1 VTFPAQLRRLALAAG
16 LLAATVAAPAAAQR
30 EETLELAPG
39 RRVTVAV
46 PSGFVV
52 ERPANPAAPPEL
64 RLRDAAGTVSLD
76 LTFLPDPDGLA
87 ATPRA
92 RRERLVELFEEHVAA
107 SVEQAMRFEE
117 LEPRRG
123 AGTWCLFT
131 DRALVGRAELPPNE
145 YRLLAVGVKAWPGVM
160 VVFRLFSQDAE
171 APAHRAAWAV
181 LRESVEE
188 RPVPLR

>member
-1 VTFPAQLRRLALAAG
+1 VTFPAQLRRVALAAG

-30 EETLELAPG
+30 EEILELAPG

-46 PSGFVV
+46 PTGFVV

-171 APAHRAAWAV
+171 APAHRVAWAV

>member
-1 VTFPAQLRRLALAAG
+1 VTVPPQFRRLALAVS
-16 LLAATVAAPAAAQR
+16 LLAAPWSVSAAAQR
-30 EETLELAPG
+30 EEILELAPG
-39 RRVTVAV
+39 RRVTIAV
-46 PSGFVV
+46 PPGFVV
-52 ERPANPAAPPEL
+52 ESARDPAAPPEL

-76 LTFLPDPDGLA
+76 LAFLPDPEGRA

-92 RRERLVELFEEHVAA
+92 RRERLVELFEEHVSA

-171 APAHRAAWAV
+171 SPAHRAAWGL

>member
-1 VTFPAQLRRLALAAG
+1 MTARLRPGWLGALAL
-16 LLAATVAAPAAAQR
+16 LLTWPAVASAAAQR
-30 EETLELAPG
+30 EESVELAPG
-39 RRVTVAV
+39 RRVTIAV
-46 PSGFVV
+46 PPGFRV
-52 ERPANPAAPPEL
+52 ERPAAPSAPPEL
-64 RLRDAAGTVSLD
+64 RLQDAAGGVSLE
-76 LTFLPDPDGLA
+76 LAFLPDPEGQA

-92 RRERLVELFEEHVAA
+92 RRERMVELFEEYVAG

-131 DRALVGRAELPPNE
+131 DRALVGRAELPPHE

-160 VVFRLFSQDAE
+160 VVFRLFSQDA
-171 APAHRAAWAV
+171 AGPAHQAAWRV

>member
-1 VTFPAQLRRLALAAG
+1 MTVPLQCRRLALAVS
-16 LLAATVAAPAAAQR
+16 LLAAPWSVSAAAQR
-30 EETLELAPG
+30 EEILEFAPG
-39 RRVTVAV
+39 RRVTIAV
-46 PSGFVV
+46 PPGFVV
-52 ERPANPAAPPEL
+52 ESARDPAAPPEL

-76 LTFLPDPDGLA
+76 LAFLPDPEGRA

-92 RRERLVELFEEHVAA
+92 RRERLVELFEEHVSA

-131 DRALVGRAELPPNE
+131 DRALVGRVELPPNE
-145 YRLLAVGVKAWPGVM
+145 YRLLAVGVKAWPGAM
-160 VVFRLFSQDAE
+160 VVFRLFSQE
-171 APAHRAAWAV
+171 ADSPAHRAAWAL

>member
-1 VTFPAQLRRLALAAG
+1 VTRRRHLRRLALAAG
-16 LLAATVAAPAAAQR
+16 LLLAPGAAPAAAQR
-30 EETLELAPG
+30 EEILELAPG
-39 RRVTVAV
+39 RRVTLAV
-46 PSGFVV
+46 PPGFAV
-52 ERPANPAAPPEL
+52 ERPADPAAPPEL

-76 LTFLPDPDGLA
+76 LAFLPDPEGRA

-160 VVFRLFSQDAE
+160 VVFRLFSQDA
-171 APAHRAAWAV
+171 ASAAHRAAWGI
-181 LRESVEE
+181 LRDSVEE

>member
-1 VTFPAQLRRLALAAG
+1 MTRRRHPRRLAFAAG
-16 LLAATVAAPAAAQR
+16 LLLAPVVVPAAAQR
-30 EETLELAPG
+30 EEILELAPG
-39 RRVTVAV
+39 RRVTLAV
-46 PSGFVV
+46 PPGFAV
-52 ERPANPAAPPEL
+52 ERPADPAAPPEL

-76 LTFLPDPDGLA
+76 LAFLPDPEGRA

-171 APAHRAAWAV
+171 SPAHRAAWAV

>member
-1 VTFPAQLRRLALAAG
+1 MTFPAPFRRLALAAG
-16 LLAATVAAPAAAQR
+16 LLVAPLSAAGAAQR
-30 EETLELAPG
+30 EEILELAPG

-46 PSGFVV
+46 PPGFVV
-52 ERPANPAAPPEL
+52 ERAGDPAAPPEL
-64 RLRDAAGTVSLD
+64 RVRDAAGTVSLD
-76 LTFLPDPDGLA
+76 LAFLPDPEGLA
-87 ATPRA
+87 GTPRA
-92 RRERLVELFEEHVAA
+92 RRERLVELFQEHVSA

-160 VVFRLFSQDAE
+160 VVFRLFSQDADS
-171 APAHRAAWAV
+171 PAHRAAWAL

>member
-1 VTFPAQLRRLALAAG
+1 MTARLRPAWLGALALLLTWPAWAA
-16 LLAATVAAPAAAQR
+16 AAAQR
-30 EETLELAPG
+30 EESVELAPG
-39 RRVTVAV
+39 RRVTIAV
-46 PSGFVV
+46 PPGFGV
-52 ERPANPAAPPEL
+52 ERPAAPAAPPEV
-64 RLRDAAGTVSLD
+64 RLRHAAGQVSLD
-76 LTFLPDPDGLA
+76 LAFLPDPEGQA

-145 YRLLAVGVKAWPGVM
+145 YRLLAVGVKVWPGVM
-160 VVFRLFSQDAE
+160 VVFRLFSQDADS
-171 APAHRAAWAV
+171 PAHRAALGI

>member
-1 VTFPAQLRRLALAAG
+1 MTFPAQLRRLALAVG
-16 LLAATVAAPAAAQR
+16 VLAAPLAVPAAAQR
-30 EETLELAPG
+30 EEVLELAPG
-39 RRVTVAV
+39 RRVTIAV
-46 PSGFVV
+46 PTGFVV
-52 ERPANPAAPPEL
+52 ERASDPAAPPEL

-76 LTFLPDPDGLA
+76 LAFLPDPDGLA

-160 VVFRLFSQDAE
+160 VVFRLFSQDADR
-171 APAHRAAWAV
+171 PAHRAAWAL
-181 LRESVEE
+181 LRESVDE

>member
-1 VTFPAQLRRLALAAG
+1 VTFPAQLRRLALAAC

-92 RRERLVELFEEHVAA
+92 RRERLVEFFEEHVAA

>member
-1 VTFPAQLRRLALAAG
+1 MTRRRHLRRLAFAAG
-16 LLAATVAAPAAAQR
+16 LLLAPVVVPAAAQR
-30 EETLELAPG
+30 EEILELAPG
-39 RRVTVAV
+39 RRVTLAV
-46 PSGFVV
+46 PPGFAV
-52 ERPANPAAPPEL
+52 ERPADPAVPPEL

-76 LTFLPDPDGLA
+76 LAFLPDPEGRA

-171 APAHRAAWAV
+171 SPAHRAAWAV

>member
-1 VTFPAQLRRLALAAG
+1 MTYPAPFRRLALAAG
-16 LLAATVAAPAAAQR
+16 LLVAPLSAAGAAQR
-30 EETLELAPG
+30 EEILELAPG

-46 PSGFVV
+46 PPGFVV
-52 ERPANPAAPPEL
+52 ERAGDPAAPPEL
-64 RLRDAAGTVSLD
+64 RVRDAAGTVSLD
-76 LTFLPDPDGLA
+76 LAFLPDPEGLA
-87 ATPRA
+87 GTPRA
-92 RRERLVELFEEHVAA
+92 RRERLVELFQEHVSA

-117 LEPRRG
+117 LESRRG

-160 VVFRLFSQDAE
+160 VVFRLFSQDADS
-171 APAHRAAWAV
+171 PAHRAAWAL

>member
-1 VTFPAQLRRLALAAG
+1 MTFPSRFRRLALAAG
-16 LLAATVAAPAAAQR
+16 LLAAPLAAPAAAQR
-30 EETLELAPG
+30 EEILELAPG

-46 PSGFVV
+46 PAGFGV
-52 ERPANPAAPPEL
+52 ERPAKPAAPPEL

-160 VVFRLFSQDAE
+160 VVFRFFSQDAE
-171 APAHRAAWAV
+171 SPAHRAAWAL
-181 LRESVEE
+181 LRDSVEE

>member
-1 VTFPAQLRRLALAAG
+1 MTFPAQFRRLVLAMG
-16 LLAATVAAPAAAQR
+16 LLIAPLTAPAAAQS
-30 EETLELAPG
+30 EEILELAPG
-39 RRVTVAV
+39 RRVTIAV
-46 PSGFVV
+46 PAGFVV
-52 ERPANPAAPPEL
+52 ERASDPAAPPEL
-64 RLRDAAGTVSLD
+64 RLRDAAGVVSLD
-76 LTFLPDPDGLA
+76 LAFLPDPEGRA

-92 RRERLVELFEEHVAA
+92 RRERLVELFQEHVSA

-160 VVFRLFSQDAE
+160 VVFRLFSQDADS
-171 APAHRAAWAV
+171 PAHRAAWAL

>member
-1 VTFPAQLRRLALAAG
+1 MTFPAQFRRLVLAMG
-16 LLAATVAAPAAAQR
+16 LLIAPLTAPAAAQR
-30 EETLELAPG
+30 EEILELAPG
-39 RRVTVAV
+39 RRVTIAV
-46 PSGFVV
+46 PAGFVV
-52 ERPANPAAPPEL
+52 ERASDPAAPPEL
-64 RLRDAAGTVSLD
+64 RLRDAAGVVSLD
-76 LTFLPDPDGLA
+76 LAFLPDPEGRA

-92 RRERLVELFEEHVAA
+92 RRERLVELFQEHVSA

-160 VVFRLFSQDAE
+160 VVFRLFSQDADS
-171 APAHRAAWAV
+171 PAHRAAWAL

>member
-1 VTFPAQLRRLALAAG
+1 MTRRRHLRRLAFAAG
-16 LLAATVAAPAAAQR
+16 LLLAPVAAPAAAQR
-30 EETLELAPG
+30 EEILELAPG
-39 RRVTVAV
+39 RRVTLAV
-46 PSGFVV
+46 PPGFAV
-52 ERPANPAAPPEL
+52 ERPADPAAPPEL

-76 LTFLPDPDGLA
+76 LAFLPDPEGRA

-92 RRERLVELFEEHVAA
+92 RRERLVELFQEHVAA

-131 DRALVGRAELPPNE
+131 DRALIDRAELPPNE

-171 APAHRAAWAV
+171 GSAHRAAWAI

>member
-1 VTFPAQLRRLALAAG
+1 VTPQRQLLRLGLVAML
-16 LLAATVAAPAAAQR
+16 LLAAPPAPAAAQR
-30 EETLELAPG
+30 EEILELAPG

-46 PSGFVV
+46 PTGFLV
-52 ERPANPAAPPEL
+52 ERASDPAAPPEL
-64 RLRDAAGTVSLD
+64 RLRHAAGQVSLD
-76 LTFLPDPDGLA
+76 LAFLPDPEGQA

-145 YRLLAVGVKAWPGVM
+145 YRLLAVGVKVW
-160 VVFRLFSQDAE
+160 
-171 APAHRAAWAV
+171 PAHRAALGI

>member
-1 VTFPAQLRRLALAAG
+1 MTFFPPLRRLVLAVV
-16 LLAATVAAPAAAQR
+16 LLAAAGGLPAAAQR
-30 EETLELAPG
+30 EEILELAPG
-39 RRVTVAV
+39 RRVAIAV
-46 PSGFVV
+46 PAGFVV
-52 ERPANPAAPPEL
+52 ERASDPAAPPEL
-64 RLRDAAGTVSLD
+64 RLRDAAGMVSLD
-76 LTFLPDPDGLA
+76 LAFLPDPEGLA

-92 RRERLVELFEEHVAA
+92 RRERLVELFQEHVSA

-123 AGTWCLFT
+123 AGTWCVFT

-145 YRLLAVGVKAWPGVM
+145 YRLLAVGVKAWSGVL
-160 VVFRLFSQDAE
+160 VVFRLFSQDADS
-171 APAHRAAWAV
+171 PAHRAAWTL

>member
-1 VTFPAQLRRLALAAG
+1 VTFPVQLRRVALAAG
-16 LLAATVAAPAAAQR
+16 LLAAAVTAPAAAQR
-30 EETLELAPG
+30 EEILELAPG

-145 YRLLAVGVKAWPGVM
+145 YRLLAVGVKTWPGVM

>member
-1 VTFPAQLRRLALAAG
+1 MTFPAQFRRLVLAMG
-16 LLAATVAAPAAAQR
+16 LLIAPLTAPAAAQR
-30 EETLELAPG
+30 EEILELAPG
-39 RRVTVAV
+39 RRVTIAV
-46 PSGFVV
+46 PAGFVV
-52 ERPANPAAPPEL
+52 ERASDPAAPPEL
-64 RLRDAAGTVSLD
+64 RLRDVAGVVSLD
-76 LTFLPDPDGLA
+76 LAFLPDPEGRA

-92 RRERLVELFEEHVAA
+92 RRERLVELFQEHVSA

-160 VVFRLFSQDAE
+160 VVFRLFSQDADS
-171 APAHRAAWAV
+171 PAHRAAWAL

>member
-1 VTFPAQLRRLALAAG
+1 MTFTAPFRRLALIAG
-16 LLAATVAAPAAAQR
+16 LLVAPRLVPAAAQR
-30 EETLELAPG
+30 EELLDLAPG
-39 RRVTVAV
+39 RRVSVAV
-46 PSGFVV
+46 PAGFVV
-52 ERPANPAAPPEL
+52 ERASDPAAPPEL
-64 RLRDAAGTVSLD
+64 RLRDATGGVSLD
-76 LTFLPDPDGLA
+76 LAFLPDPEGVA
-87 ATPRA
+87 ATSRA
-92 RRERLVELFEEHVAA
+92 RRERLVELFQEHVSA

-131 DRALVGRAELPPNE
+131 DRALVGRTELPPNE

-160 VVFRLFSQDAE
+160 VVFRLFSQDADS
-171 APAHRAAWAV
+171 PAHRAAWAL

>member
-1 VTFPAQLRRLALAAG
+1 MTRRRHLRRLAFAAG
-16 LLAATVAAPAAAQR
+16 LLLAPVVVPAAAQR
-30 EETLELAPG
+30 EEMLELAPG
-39 RRVTVAV
+39 RRVTLAV
-46 PSGFVV
+46 PPGFAV
-52 ERPANPAAPPEL
+52 ERPADPAAPPEL

-76 LTFLPDPDGLA
+76 LAFLPDPEGRA

-131 DRALVGRAELPPNE
+131 DRALVGRAELPPHE

-171 APAHRAAWAV
+171 SPAHRAAWAV

>member
-145 YRLLAVGVKAWPGVM
+145 YRLLAVGVKTWPGVM

>member
-1 VTFPAQLRRLALAAG
+1 MTFPAQLRRLVLAAG
-16 LLAATVAAPAAAQR
+16 LLAATVTAPAAAQR
-30 EETLELAPG
+30 EEILELAPG
-39 RRVTVAV
+39 RRVTIAV
-46 PSGFVV
+46 PAGFVV
-52 ERPANPAAPPEL
+52 ERASDPAAPPEL
-64 RLRDAAGTVSLD
+64 RLRDAAGVVSLD
-76 LTFLPDPDGLA
+76 LAFLPDPEGRA

-92 RRERLVELFEEHVAA
+92 RRERLVELFQAHVSA

-188 RPVPLR
+188 RSVPLR

>member
-1 VTFPAQLRRLALAAG
+1 MIARLRPAWFGGLAL
-16 LLAATVAAPAAAQR
+16 LLTWPAVASAAAQR
-30 EETLELAPG
+30 EESVELAAG
-39 RRVTVAV
+39 RRVTIAV
-46 PSGFVV
+46 PPGFGV
-52 ERPANPAAPPEL
+52 ERPAAPAAPPEL
-64 RLRDAAGTVSLD
+64 RLQAAAGGVSLE
-76 LTFLPDPDGLA
+76 LAFLPDPEGRA

-92 RRERLVELFEEHVAA
+92 RRERMVELFEEYVAA

-160 VVFRLFSQDAE
+160 VVFRLFSQDA
-171 APAHRAAWAV
+171 AGPAHQAAWRV

>member
-1 VTFPAQLRRLALAAG
+1 MTPPRQLLRLGLVAML
-16 LLAATVAAPAAAQR
+16 LLAAPPAPAAAQR
-30 EETLELAPG
+30 EEILELAPG

-46 PSGFVV
+46 PTGFAV
-52 ERPANPAAPPEL
+52 ERPADPAAPPEL

-76 LTFLPDPDGLA
+76 LAFLPDPEGRA

-92 RRERLVELFEEHVAA
+92 RRERIVELFEEHVAA

-145 YRLLAVGVKAWPGVM
+145 YRLLAVGVKVWPGVM
-160 VVFRLFSQDAE
+160 VVFRLFSQDADS
-171 APAHRAAWAV
+171 PAHRAALGI

>member
-1 VTFPAQLRRLALAAG
+1 MTFPAQLRRLALAAG

-145 YRLLAVGVKAWPGVM
+145 YRLLAVGVKTWPGVM

>member
-1 VTFPAQLRRLALAAG
+1 VP
-16 LLAATVAAPAAAQR
+16 
-30 EETLELAPG
+30 PG
-39 RRVTVAV
+39 F
-46 PSGFVV
+46 GV
-52 ERPANPAAPPEL
+52 ERPAAPAAPPEV
-64 RLRDAAGTVSLD
+64 RLRHAAGQVSLD
-76 LTFLPDPDGLA
+76 LAFLPDPEGQA

-145 YRLLAVGVKAWPGVM
+145 YRLLAVGVKVWPGVM
-160 VVFRLFSQDAE
+160 VVFRLFSQDADS
-171 APAHRAAWAV
+171 PAHRAALGI

>member
-1 VTFPAQLRRLALAAG
+1 MTFPAQLRRLALAAC

-145 YRLLAVGVKAWPGVM
+145 YRLLAVGVKTWPGVM

>member
-1 VTFPAQLRRLALAAG
+1 VTFPAQFRRLVLAMG
-16 LLAATVAAPAAAQR
+16 LLIAPLTAPAAAQR
-30 EETLELAPG
+30 EEILELAPG
-39 RRVTVAV
+39 RRVTIAV
-46 PSGFVV
+46 PAGFVV
-52 ERPANPAAPPEL
+52 ERASDPAAPPEL
-64 RLRDAAGTVSLD
+64 RLRDVAGVVSLD
-76 LTFLPDPDGLA
+76 LAFLPDPEGRA

-92 RRERLVELFEEHVAA
+92 RRERLVELFQEHVSA

-160 VVFRLFSQDAE
+160 VVFRLFSQDADS
-171 APAHRAAWAV
+171 PAHRAAWAL

>member
-1 VTFPAQLRRLALAAG
+1 VTRRRHLRRLAFAAG
-16 LLAATVAAPAAAQR
+16 LLLAPVVVPAAAQR
-30 EETLELAPG
+30 EEILELAPG
-39 RRVTVAV
+39 RRVTLAV
-46 PSGFVV
+46 PPGFAV
-52 ERPANPAAPPEL
+52 ERPADPAAPPEL

-76 LTFLPDPDGLA
+76 LAFLPDPEGRA

-92 RRERLVELFEEHVAA
+92 RRERLVELFEEHVSA

-145 YRLLAVGVKAWPGVM
+145 YRLLAVGVKALPGVM
-160 VVFRLFSQDAE
+160 VVFRLFSQDA
-171 APAHRAAWAV
+171 ASPAHRGAWGI